1 MSEKIFKLATAV
13 RSKVAKATTS
23 ATVTSFE
30 STTGGGWVLVMVG
43 GALGGP
49 AEGPAG
55 GPAGGALEVVCAIGL
70 GGLEV
75 DED

>member
-30 STTGGGWVLVMVG
+30 STTGGSWVLVMVG

-49 AEGPAG
+49 AG
-55 GPAGGALEVVCAIGL
+55 GSLEVVCAIGL
-70 GGLEV
+70 GGMEV